1 MRISDTGDL
10 WWKTAV
16 VYCLDVQTF
25 MDWDGDGVGDFQ
37 GLSERLD
44 YLADLGVTCLWL
56 MPFYPTADKDDGYDI
71 TDFYGVDARLGTHGD
86 LVEVI
91 RTARDRG
98 MRMIIDLVV
107 NHTSDKHPWFRS
119 ARASKTSPYRDFYV
133 WRTDKPPDTSDQ
145 VIFPD
150 QENSIWELDEKTG
163 EYYLHRFYKH
173 QPDLNIANPLVRD
186 EIAKAMGFW
195 LELGISGF
203 RVDAV
208 PYLVATTGVPEPQ
221 AEMFADP
228 HAYLRDLRAFLGRRT
243 GDGILLGEVNLPH
256 KEQRKYFGGGDA
268 DEITML
274 FDFIGMQNL
283 YLSFARQDARPLE
296 RAISRRPSISSD
308 NQWASFLR
316 NHDELTLDKLSDK
329 ERQEVFDAF
338 GPDPDMQLFGR
349 GLRRRL
355 PTMFDGD
362 PRRIRMAYSLMF
374 SLPGTPVLFYG
385 EEIGMGE
392 NLEIDGRLSV
402 RTSMQWTD
410 GRNAGFSNAKPA

>member
-1 MRISDTGDL
+1 
-10 WWKTAV
+10 
-16 VYCLDVQTF
+16 
-25 MDWDGDGVGDFQ
+25 
-37 GLSERLD
+37 
-44 YLADLGVTCLWL
+44 
-56 MPFYPTADKDDGYDI
+56 
-71 TDFYGVDARLGTHGD
+71 
-86 LVEVI
+86 
-91 RTARDRG
+91 
-98 MRMIIDLVV
+98 
-107 NHTSDKHPWFRS
+107 
-119 ARASKTSPYRDFYV
+119 
-133 WRTDKPPDTSDQ
+133 
-145 VIFPD
+145 
-150 QENSIWELDEKTG
+150 
-163 EYYLHRFYKH
+163 
-173 QPDLNIANPLVRD
+173 VRD

-296 RAISRRPSISSD
+296 RAITRRPLISSD
-308 NQWASFLR
+308 SQWAGFLR

-392 NLEIDGRLSV
+392 NLEIPGRLSV
-402 RTSMQWTD
+402 RSPMQWTD
-410 GRNAGFSNAKPA
+410 QKNGGFSTAASSRLRRPVVEGAFGPEHVNVGAQREDPDSLLNFISLLIRRYRQSPELGWADLQVLDQPLRHVFAHECRWDDRRLVAVHNLGPDSCTVPLQLDECDDTWRLVDLLQNGTTPIDEKGRVELTLDGYGYRWLRLMSSDSRRLA